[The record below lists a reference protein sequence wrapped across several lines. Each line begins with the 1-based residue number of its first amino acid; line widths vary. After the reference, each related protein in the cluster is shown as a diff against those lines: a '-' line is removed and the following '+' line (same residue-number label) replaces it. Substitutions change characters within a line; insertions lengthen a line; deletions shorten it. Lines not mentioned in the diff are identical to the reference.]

1 MRNIILLGLGFFLF
15 LPPNSFAL
23 ERFEIFT
30 TTEMMQLLQDRE
42 HGKIDFLLV
51 NSLDEMIYR
60 HASIPGSVNIPLGK
74 FQNYAHKLGNDRDKL
89 IIPY

>member
-1 MRNIILLGLGFFLF
+1 MIKIILLGLGISL
-15 LPPNSFAL
+15 LCPPISSAL
-23 ERFEIFT
+23 ERFEIYT

-42 HGKIDFLLV
+42 NGKIDFLLV
-51 NSLDEMIYR
+51 NALDEMIFR

-74 FQNYAHKLGNDRDKL
+74 FQKHAHKLGNDRDKL